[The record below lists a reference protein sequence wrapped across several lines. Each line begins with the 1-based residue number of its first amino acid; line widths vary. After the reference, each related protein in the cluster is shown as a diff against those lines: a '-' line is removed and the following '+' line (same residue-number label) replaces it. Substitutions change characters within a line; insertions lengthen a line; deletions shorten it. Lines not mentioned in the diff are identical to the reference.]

1 MTKNERLRVAG
12 TLCRRIRVLLG
23 ISVSEM
29 ARIAGYSA
37 GTISQFEKGE
47 NNNLYL
53 YLIYRGLEKEYGE
66 NTTDATNLE
75 SSDR

>member
-1 MTKNERLRVAG
+1 MTKNECLRVAG
-12 TLCRRIRVLLG
+12 WHCRRIRVSLG

-37 GTISQFEKGE
+37 GTISQFENGQ

-53 YLIYRGLEKEYGE
+53 YLVYRGLGKGHGE
-66 NTTDATNLE
+66 NTTDATNIK